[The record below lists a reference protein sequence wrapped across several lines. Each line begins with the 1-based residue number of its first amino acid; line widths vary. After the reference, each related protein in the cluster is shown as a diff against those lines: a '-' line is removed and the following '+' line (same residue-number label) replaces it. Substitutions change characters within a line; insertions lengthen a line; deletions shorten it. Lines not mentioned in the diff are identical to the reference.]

1 MANQIYFNHGLT
13 IYDFQQDNTKDAI
26 DDVRKQGDASNKM
39 LHAVREQGDASNK
52 MLHAIRE
59 QGDASNKMLHGVQE
73 QLVQISEKVSSS
85 QVSIQLIRPKKFR
98 PTGQNMCRLQNKTKL
113 LLANDESRYVCNIIL
128 TIPLNR
134 AAVSFRELRY
144 S

>member
-73 QLVQISEKVSSS
+73 QLVQISAK
-85 QVSIQLIRPKKFR
+85 SIIQPSEYPI
-98 PTGQNMCRLQNKTKL
+98 
-113 LLANDESRYVCNIIL
+113 D
-128 TIPLNR
+128 
-134 AAVSFRELRY
+134 
-144 S
+144 